1 MKVSPRS
8 SGVLEKR
15 PMSPAVWNPAPGSC
29 MEEERLPPGKLPAP
43 KLPTSSEF
51 RPPLNSA
58 FRSTSRA
65 NVSPV
70 LRARTLLTRKTGG
83 AGGTH
88 QLRPRPS
95 LSGKEPSSFQ
105 KSDGSP
111 PSPPPSALPSGLA
124 PGMSILRSPSYD
136 VPGCLF
142 CGVGSAQATHL
153 ADRSVPP
160 PAPISGPV

>member
-29 MEEERLPPGKLPAP
+29 MEEERLPPVKPPAP
-43 KLPTSSEF
+43 KLPTSREF
-51 RPPLNSA
+51 RPPLCSA

-65 NVSPV
+65 NVS
-70 LRARTLLTRKTGG
+70 RARTLLTRKTGG

-105 KSDGSP
+105 NSDGSP